1 MSLMA
6 ALEGMPAVATEG
18 AGAAVVSDSSGATVA
33 SASLEAMTLEASPEP
48 IVLPRA
54 EPIAPP
60 EFSSQAAVPIQVEQ
74 IAAEPAV
81 ELIAADIPV
90 TPAAKPPAPL
100 KPLPSARPLPPLLPP
115 RPLPPASKPPASP
128 NPTAPIP
135 SAPAPSVPGTPKP
148 GTPKPGTPAPTTPAP
163 TAPTPSS
170 PTAPAPT
177 AEERV
182 LVSEVVVEGVDGSSD
197 APKLRDAVYDAIRTQ
212 PGQPATSS
220 QLQADL
226 NAVFA
231 TGFFAKV
238 DFRPEDTPL
247 GVRVTFVVTPNP
259 VLKSVK
265 AEGVTVLKQP
275 DLDRIFTPYYGKI
288 LNFNELQ
295 VGVKELNKFY
305 QDKGYILAQVV
316 DATQVS
322 PDGQVTLAIAEG
334 IVDGIQVQF
343 LNADRQ
349 PTNTDKDGKEVPVK
363 GRTKPYI
370 ITREFSLKP
379 GDVFN
384 RNEAQKSLE
393 RLSQLGLFQDA
404 SLAFQPSPND
414 PRKVII
420 VANVVESNSGSIGAS
435 GGLSSSSGLFGSVTF
450 GQDNFRGQNQKLRS
464 EVTLGQ
470 KDFSFDV
477 GFTDP
482 WIKNDPF
489 RTGYSVNLFRRR
501 SISLIYSGGDTDI
514 NLPNGDTPRLL
525 RLGGGVE
532 FTRPLSK
539 NVFEPSEWTGSLGVQ
554 YQRVGIRDKDGKS
567 AREDSLGNDL
577 TFSGKSYD
585 DLLTVRLG
593 LARDRR
599 DNKSQTLSGAVT
611 RFSVEQSVPL
621 GAGSILMNRVRA
633 SHSQYI
639 PVRFLK
645 FTEGCRKPKAKGD
658 CPQTMAFNVQ
668 AGTILGELPP
678 YEAFALGG
686 SSSVRGWR
694 EGEVGSGRTFIQGTA
709 EYRFPVFSFV
719 GGALFADF
727 ASDIGSG
734 NSVPG
739 NPAGVRDKP
748 GSGYGVGI
756 GVRVKSP
763 LGPIRVDYTVLSNG
777 GDQKFQFGIGE
788 RF

>member
-1 MSLMA
+1 
-6 ALEGMPAVATEG
+6 
-18 AGAAVVSDSSGATVA
+18 
-33 SASLEAMTLEASPEP
+33 
-48 IVLPRA
+48 
-54 EPIAPP
+54 
-60 EFSSQAAVPIQVEQ
+60 
-74 IAAEPAV
+74 
-81 ELIAADIPV
+81 
-90 TPAAKPPAPL
+90 
-100 KPLPSARPLPPLLPP
+100 
-115 RPLPPASKPPASP
+115 
-128 NPTAPIP
+128 
-135 SAPAPSVPGTPKP
+135 
-148 GTPKPGTPAPTTPAP
+148 
-163 TAPTPSS
+163 
-170 PTAPAPT
+170 
-177 AEERV
+177 
-182 LVSEVVVEGVDGSSD
+182 LVSEVVVEGVDGSAD
-197 APKLRDAVYDAIRTQ
+197 AAKLRDAVYDAIRTQ
-212 PGQPATSS
+212 PGQPSTSS

-226 NAVFA
+226 NAIFA
-231 TGFFAKV
+231 TGFFSKV

-259 VLKSVK
+259 VLQSVK
-265 AEGVTVLKQP
+265 ADGVTVLKQA

-322 PDGQVTLAIAEG
+322 PEGQVTLAVAEG

-470 KDFSFDV
+470 KDFSFDL

-482 WIKNDPF
+482 WIKGDPF

-554 YQRVGIRDKDGKS
+554 YQRISIRDKDGDT
-567 AREDSLGNDL
+567 ADRDELGNDL
-577 TFSGKSYD
+577 TFSGKNFD

-593 LARDRR
+593 MARDRR
-599 DNKSQTLSGAVT
+599 DNKVQTLSGALT
-611 RFSVEQSVPL
+611 RFSVEQSIPL

-645 FTEGCRKPKAKGD
+645 FTEGCRKPKAKAD
-658 CPQTMAFNVQ
+658 CPQTLAFNVQ

-727 ASDIGSG
+727 ATDIGSG
-734 NSVPG
+734 DSVPG
-739 NPAGVRDKP
+739 NPAGARDKP
-748 GSGYGVGI
+748 GSGYGVGL

-763 LGPIRVDYTVLSNG
+763 LGPIRVDYTILSNG